1 MRERDEELERR
12 FAELR
17 AGDRRSIPPFDAVV
31 RRPRPR
37 RSRVPLL
44 AAALVVIALG
54 AGIVLPRLR
63 GVRSADV
70 GIATWESPTAALLTV
85 PGSDLL
91 RHVPSISESVIH
103 LEEQ

>member
-1 MRERDEELERR
+1 ELERR

-31 RRPRPR
+31 RRARPR
-37 RSRVPLL
+37 RSRAPLL
-44 AAALVVIALG
+44 AAALLGIALG
-54 AGIVLPRLR
+54 AGIVLPRPR
-63 GVRSADV
+63 GGQRGAV
-70 GIATWESPTAALLTV
+70 GIATWESPTASLLTF

-103 LEEQ
+103 LEE